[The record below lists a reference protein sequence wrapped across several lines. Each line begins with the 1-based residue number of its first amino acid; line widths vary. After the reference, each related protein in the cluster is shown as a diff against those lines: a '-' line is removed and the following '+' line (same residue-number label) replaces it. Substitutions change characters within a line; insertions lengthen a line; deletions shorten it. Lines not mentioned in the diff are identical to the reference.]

1 MVTLNTYNIK
11 PLTATALDN
20 ASFYQLIADTL
31 DSLER
36 FISEESAEVIYQ
48 TKADELKKRLAG
60 YDGTKKTQTKSQTAG
75 TLEQADEE
83 RDDAL
88 TTLTNFVKAYAKVKD
103 AESQAAYSTLS
114 AILKDHKVTTTSSYE
129 KESAAIASLLKA
141 FSSEKAQEALETLNL
156 TPHIT
161 TLQSAQ
167 KAFDKAYKARIAEQ
181 KAKPVS
187 QTRELRRQLLELYN
201 FIIDFTAINAYAYP
215 EKAELVDLHK
225 ELNTIRS
232 RYKKRKSTKTNE
244 VAHETTV

>member
-48 TKADELKKRLAG
+48 TKADELKKLLAG

-75 TLEQADEE
+75 TLERTDEE

-114 AILKDHKVTTTSSYE
+114 AILK
-129 KESAAIASLLKA
+129 IG
-141 FSSEKAQEALETLNL
+141 
-156 TPHIT
+156 
-161 TLQSAQ
+161 
-167 KAFDKAYKARIAEQ
+167 R
-181 KAKPVS
+181 
-187 QTRELRRQLLELYN
+187 
-201 FIIDFTAINAYAYP
+201 
-215 EKAELVDLHK
+215 
-225 ELNTIRS
+225 
-232 RYKKRKSTKTNE
+232 
-244 VAHETTV
+244 AHV

>member
-1 MVTLNTYNIK
+1 M
-11 PLTATALDN
+11 
-20 ASFYQLIADTL
+20 
-31 DSLER
+31 
-36 FISEESAEVIYQ
+36 
-48 TKADELKKRLAG
+48 
-60 YDGTKKTQTKSQTAG
+60 
-75 TLEQADEE
+75 
-83 RDDAL
+83 
-88 TTLTNFVKAYAKVKD
+88 
-103 AESQAAYSTLS
+103 
-114 AILKDHKVTTTSSYE
+114 E
-129 KESAAIASLLKA
+129 KEK
-141 FSSEKAQEALETLNL
+141 FMKEALKE
-156 TPHIT
+156 
-161 TLQSAQ
+161 AQ